1 MVLYE
6 QNGKLVEKTRS
17 PKYRFFRRYY
27 STQNAILKLLRIS
40 KKDRKE
46 SCETGTMLVELSKA
60 NGCLPYKPLYA
71 NLAASGFDEVA
82 LKLIED
88 QRGKIGPSFRF
99 TDNSSR
105 FYIRNNLIQRFS
117 K

>member
-1 MVLYE
+1 MLLLISKIFGKVLYE

-17 PKYRFFRRYY
+17 PKHRGFRRYY

-40 KKDRKE
+40 KKDPKE
-46 SCETGTMLVELSKA
+46 SSETGTMLVEVSKA
-60 NGCLPYKPLYA
+60 NDCLPYKPLYA

-88 QRGKIGPSFRF
+88 
-99 TDNSSR
+99 
-105 FYIRNNLIQRFS
+105 YLS